1 MISPAKIRY
10 QNLANFRFT
19 KLGGRY
25 LLTSDTGRWIFLEEK
40 EYEQFLEGTLA
51 KKNIPLFRE
60 LKAGGFVKPKK
71 SDIPTQASQYLA
83 LNASLAQGPSLFMFV
98 LTLQCNHRCLYCQVI
113 PEKKGAKGFDMSKE
127 TAKKSVDLAFRSP
140 SQHIGIEFQGGE
152 PLLNWPVLEYVVK
165 YAKTVNKTAKKE
177 LRITLVTNLT
187 LMDDEKLAFL
197 LKENVSFACS
207 FDGPDFVH
215 NKNRI
220 YLDGKG
226 GSYKPLVKNIQ
237 IVQTAIARKKARNKK
252 TFVDQLN
259 AVLTTTKFSLPY
271 PKEIVDE
278 YITKGF
284 NNVFIRPLSPFGL
297 ERQTIDIIG
306 YSAEEFIAF
315 YEQALE
321 YILELNL
328 ARTLFVER
336 TAALALKKI
345 LNHQDASYYEM
356 RSPCG
361 AGIGQMA
368 FDYDGEIYTCD
379 EGRMAKRMGHE
390 NFRLGAVQTEKYAD
404 VVDNEVTR
412 TMCLGS
418 SLDNQAGCA
427 DCVYKPYCGICP
439 LANFIEYGTIF
450 PQILNTDKHKINKAL
465 FDYLFSKLQDEK
477 YRSVFQSWL
486 V

>member
-197 LKENVSFACS
+197 LKE
-207 FDGPDFVH
+207 
-215 NKNRI
+215 
-220 YLDGKG
+220 
-226 GSYKPLVKNIQ
+226 
-237 IVQTAIARKKARNKK
+237 
-252 TFVDQLN
+252 
-259 AVLTTTKFSLPY
+259 
-271 PKEIVDE
+271 
-278 YITKGF
+278 
-284 NNVFIRPLSPFGL
+284 
-297 ERQTIDIIG
+297 
-306 YSAEEFIAF
+306 
-315 YEQALE
+315 
-321 YILELNL
+321 
-328 ARTLFVER
+328 
-336 TAALALKKI
+336 
-345 LNHQDASYYEM
+345 
-356 RSPCG
+356 
-361 AGIGQMA
+361 
-368 FDYDGEIYTCD
+368 
-379 EGRMAKRMGHE
+379 
-390 NFRLGAVQTEKYAD
+390 
-404 VVDNEVTR
+404 
-412 TMCLGS
+412 
-418 SLDNQAGCA
+418 
-427 DCVYKPYCGICP
+427 
-439 LANFIEYGTIF
+439 
-450 PQILNTDKHKINKAL
+450 
-465 FDYLFSKLQDEK
+465 KL
-477 YRSVFQSWL
+477 
-486 V
+486 